1 MDNHTEYRLAF
12 ILPESRQLLGI
23 QNSGDIELPRISV
36 PMWQRPAEQL
46 TRLIEETWNIRT
58 LVLDLLCDS
67 PISTPC
73 AVIEV
78 RSSSW
83 QFTRR
88 GLTTVHLGNI
98 GRLSLSGD
106 ERAALLSI
114 LSGSNTS
121 RSPFALIGWINEA
134 QEWIHTAI
142 RDHDVIFTDEMRHL
156 NAGGEFCLLRL
167 ETIAGPAYWLKAV
180 GRPNAHEFGVT
191 AYLAAVCPE
200 YLPPILAIRAD
211 WRAWLMEEYGISLHS
226 SSSLEH
232 FKRAAF
238 NLANLQRRLI
248 GRSADLLDAGCGDHR
263 IGVLRAH
270 IDNLIEYLDYAMSQQ
285 TSTKVPPV
293 SASRLNKIGH
303 LLHETCSAME
313 DLNIPDSLLHNDIS
327 PGSILTNGL
336 DCVFTDWCEAYVGN
350 PFITQEQLCVHASRK
365 SESSQHWSSALKAVY
380 RSVWSKDLS
389 EHQVERALQL
399 APLLSVLSYLHG
411 RGDWLETSRRTQ
423 PAFLS
428 YSRSLARHMDRI
440 ANSAELREA
449 LCQLN

>member
-121 RSPFALIGWINEA
+121 RSPFARIVWINEA

-167 ETIAGPAYWLKAV
+167 GTIAGPAYWLKAV

-211 WRAWLMEEYGISLHS
+211 WRAWLMEEYGTSLHS

-232 FKRAAF
+232 FKRAAS
-238 NLANLQRRLI
+238 NLANLQIRLI
-248 GRSADLLDAGCGDHR
+248 GRSADLLGAGCGDHS
-263 IGVLRAH
+263 IGVLRSH
-270 IDNLIEYLDYAMSQQ
+270 IDNIIEYLDCAMSQQ
-285 TSTKVPPV
+285 TSTKVPPLP
-293 SASRLNKIGH
+293 ASRLNEIGRI
-303 LLHETCSAME
+303 LHEACSAME
-313 DLNIPDSLLHNDIS
+313 DLNIPDSLMHNDIS
-327 PGSILTNGL
+327 PGSILTNGS

-350 PFITQEQLCVHASRK
+350 PFITLEQLCVHASRK
-365 SESSQHWSSALKAVY
+365 SESSQYWSSALKDVY
-380 RSVWSKDLS
+380 RSVWVENLT

-411 RGDWLETSRRTQ
+411 RGDWLEPSRRTQ

-449 LCQLN
+449 LCQFK